1 MRLLLPVLALGAVTI
16 AGCANSGNVS
26 PLVFCDR
33 PSDFDA
39 KVFTDCTPRVGGDSP
54 ARSARDS
61 AVTVIIARS
70 SLGCLWRLKQ

>member
-1 MRLLLPVLALGAVTI
+1 MRLLLPVLALGAVI
-16 AGCANSGNVS
+16 LAGCANSGSVS

-33 PSDFDA
+33 PSDFGA

-61 AVTVIIARS
+61 RRFSDDRRII
-70 SLGCLWRLKQ
+70 LGGVYGR